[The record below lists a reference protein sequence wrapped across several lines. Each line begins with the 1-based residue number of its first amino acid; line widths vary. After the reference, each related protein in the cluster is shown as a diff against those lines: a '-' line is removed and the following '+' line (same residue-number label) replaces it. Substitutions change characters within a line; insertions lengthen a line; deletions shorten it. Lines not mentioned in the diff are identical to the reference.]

1 MRVVSMVPSW
11 TETLIEAGVDVVGR
25 TRFCIHPSD
34 KVKSIPVVGGT
45 KDINWEKLKSI
56 EFDLLLLDKEE
67 NPKEMAIEAQCA
79 FVATHIK
86 CCDDV
91 INELRS
97 LSVILKNQNLDSFAE
112 RWKKVIQ
119 QLRSIRSTD
128 RANNLVQLHELGDSQ
143 IKKFGIQSWIRMPER
158 SYDQVVYLIWKNP
171 YMTITQE
178 TFVGSMLDLVGLSTS
193 ISFKEAGKHY
203 PEVNLSEFD
212 KNKTL
217 FLFSS
222 EPYPFHKKS
231 NELQELGVASAI
243 VDGECYSWFGLRA
256 LKFLENQSK

>member
-91 INELRS
+91 ISELRS
-97 LSVILKNQNLDSFAE
+97 LSVILKNQSLNSFAE

-119 QLRSIRSTD
+119 QLRSNRSTD

-158 SYDQVVYLIWKNP
+158 CMIRW
-171 YMTITQE
+171 
-178 TFVGSMLDLVGLSTS
+178 S
-193 ISFKEAGKHY
+193 I
-203 PEVNLSEFD
+203 
-212 KNKTL
+212 
-217 FLFSS
+217 
-222 EPYPFHKKS
+222 
-231 NELQELGVASAI
+231 
-243 VDGECYSWFGLRA
+243 
-256 LKFLENQSK
+256 